1 MYSRTP
7 CYKGKPAY
15 CSLGLHHLYNS
26 HTEESRL
33 LITTSFL
40 NPWHMMLF
48 MNFTIRICEDKW
60 DQHILSIPGKSWGNN
75 TKDLV
80 TGGATQDLQSQ
91 DQVQLDL
98 WLMSGTL
105 RACRHVKLY
114 KTLVSHAGKNETTS
128 QMGHVQHFLSKFTE
142 WHTLKYKVRI

>member
-1 MYSRTP
+1 
-7 CYKGKPAY
+7 
-15 CSLGLHHLYNS
+15 
-26 HTEESRL
+26 
-33 LITTSFL
+33 
-40 NPWHMMLF
+40 MLF

-105 RACRHVKLY
+105 RACK
-114 KTLVSHAGKNETTS
+114 A
-128 QMGHVQHFLSKFTE
+128 VQDPCLPC
-142 WHTLKYKVRI
+142 W